1 MKYYN
6 HSDNAGSVFDTF
18 KHAILL
24 KAVERKQPDVYFE
37 THCGF
42 SSYSK
47 PEIWESSWAKV
58 HRTKPIEMILCDT
71 NPEVGKTVPSY
82 DTFTFYNENGFSRRL
97 RHKGRGDARRPPDF
111 TFIDPPY
118 VEDSDWIDVAMLCDL
133 IKNWVVWYPIFV
145 TGQKLDIKAGA
156 CIEMLWQTD
165 HKMPGCGMAF
175 SKDFDNDDLQ
185 FIYNCVP
192 FMAWS
197 LSAISWTRKD
207 YI

>member
-6 HSDNAGSVFDTF
+6 HSKNAGSVFDVF
-18 KHAILL
+18 KHATLL

-42 SSYSK
+42 SSYSH
-47 PEIWESSWAKV
+47 PEIWEASWAKV
-58 HRTKPIEMILCDT
+58 HRIKPIEMILCDT
-71 NPEVGKTVPSY
+71 NPEVGPTIPSY
-82 DTFTFYNENGFSRRL
+82 DTFTFYNENGFYQRL
-97 RHKGRGDARRPPDF
+97 KHKADF
-111 TFIDPPY
+111 TFIDPAY

-133 IKNWVVWYPIFV
+133 IKNWVVWYPIFT
-145 TGQKLDIKAGA
+145 TGQKLDIPAS

-175 SKDFDNDDLQ
+175 SKEFGYEDLQ

-197 LSAISWTRKD
+197 LSAREWTLKEYR
-207 YI
+207 